1 MAEEKAVNGL
11 KPKLEEENEIGEEQV
26 EEEETVYEGVEKDVI
41 SDDSKDSWQ
50 LELDFTLFSF
60 GYDYPLSG
68 LISQKGVNKWL
79 TNGKTHVSKWVF
91 KEF

>member
-41 SDDSKDSWQ
+41 SDDSKDS
-50 LELDFTLFSF
+50 
-60 GYDYPLSG
+60 
-68 LISQKGVNKWL
+68 
-79 TNGKTHVSKWVF
+79 
-91 KEF
+91 